1 MKRFLSIALRVCV
14 CVVVWTTGFIHVTAA
29 PNTTNVAI
37 KPAIPIELQG
47 YDIEHEN
54 ILTLRY
60 GWLWQ
65 QDQYLS
71 PLLYSGQQV
80 AFGNEW
86 WQGFRRGTQQVGYA
100 KVSRYTHNIKNDY
113 RRGAWKH
120 VGKFH
125 VNFGWAYHPRYSN
138 LIYSLGISGGW
149 GACYNWRWRNRG
161 VELLLG
167 PYVDLDWKNK
177 LHSSHV
183 NKPYST
189 DLAVNICA
197 MGGTSWTFEAN
208 KMTFRLRY
216 LAQMNLVGVEYV
228 PDYWQSYYEMTE
240 GVLGNIQFASPW
252 NRRHLKHELTFDMQL
267 RRVTWRIGFAHTYL
281 EYGTKDLR
289 FSNEEACVILGFIWN
304 YRVNKVKSMLIW

>member
-14 CVVVWTTGFIHVTAA
+14 CVVVWTTGFVHVTAA

-125 VNFGWAYHPRYSN
+125 VNFGWAYNPRYSN

-228 PDYWQSYYEMTE
+228 PDYWQSYYEMGE
-240 GVLGNIQFASPW
+240 GVLGDFRCAGMW
-252 NRRHLKHELTFDMQL
+252 NHRHLKHELSFDMQFKHS
-267 RRVTWRIGFAHTYL
+267 TWRVGIAHEYL
-281 EYGTKDLR
+281 EYGEKYMM
-289 FSNEEACVILGFIWN
+289 FSRETVSAVVGCIWHYKIKPAKSFVIW
-304 YRVNKVKSMLIW
+304 